1 MLAAQLGAL
10 AGIAGANRRA
20 GCEPIFHAI
29 LLIYGKI
36 LRMKRKAVL
45 LRLRDADSRFGVTST
60 TLKSLST
67 ALGLSETDAIHKAL
81 ADCAREN
88 LPQYEPDDGPLTG
101 AQHRKIEDR
110 VRKRHG
116 RARAIESLFDS
127 PRAKGARRDDKI
139 VRSASR
145 AR

>member
-1 MLAAQLGAL
+1 
-10 AGIAGANRRA
+10 
-20 GCEPIFHAI
+20 
-29 LLIYGKI
+29 
-36 LRMKRKAVL
+36 MKRKAVL
-45 LRLRDADSRFGVTST
+45 LRLREVDSQFGVTSA
-60 TLKSLST
+60 TLKNLSN
-67 ALGLSETDAIHKAL
+67 ALGLSETDVIHKAL

-88 LPQYEPDDGPLTG
+88 LPQYEPDDGPLTE
-101 AQHRKIEDR
+101 AQHRKIEEM

-127 PRAKGARRDDKI
+127 PPAQGTRRDYKN